1 MEYLVTGATG
11 FIGRRLVRQLRAA
24 GHDVRALVRSPAQAS
39 AVAALGATLHAGDI
53 TDQDSLRAAMR
64 GVDGV
69 FHLAAWYKIGARK
82 SERRAA
88 ERINV
93 EGTRNVL
100 EAMRELGI
108 PKGVYTSTLAVFS
121 DTHGWVGDETYRH
134 EGPWLS
140 EYDRTKWVA
149 HYQVALPMIRQGLP
163 LVIVQPGV
171 VYGRDDPSAIGTLL
185 HQYLT
190 GTLPAVPKGTAYC
203 WGHVDDTAR
212 GHLLAMEKGRPGEA
226 YILAGPPHT
235 LEEMLEIAES
245 ITGVRPPRVRLPG
258 WLLRALAAV
267 AGVVERVVPLP
278 ETYSAETLRVA
289 AGVTYLG
296 SSEKAKRELGFST
309 RPLEEGLKEVLG
321 AGQRPDNVGPARTGD
336 LPEIVALLEAS
347 ALPVTGIER
356 HIGTTLVA
364 REAGTIVACAA
375 VEVYGAAGLLRSVA
389 VAPGQRGKG
398 LGQRLTAATLELARE
413 RGVRNVYLLTTTA
426 GEFFPRFGFTPIT
439 RAQMDPALA
448 SSEELRG
455 ACPASAVAMRA
466 RLSTSSP
473 PSPRSSSPPPAPRR

>member
-1 MEYLVTGATG
+1 MEYLVTGATW
-11 FIGRRLVRQLRAA
+11 FIGGRLVRQLCGA
-24 GHDVRALVRSPAQAS
+24 GHTVRALVRSPAK
-39 AVAALGATLHAGDI
+39 ALYLADLGVSLHPGDI
-53 TDQDSLRAAMR
+53 TDKDSLRPAMD

-69 FHLAAWYKIGARK
+69 FHLAAWYKIGSRRR
-82 SERRAA
+82 ERPNA
-88 ERINV
+88 ERVNV

-100 EAMRELGI
+100 ETMRQLRI

-149 HYQVALPMIRQGLP
+149 HYEVALPMIRAGLP

-171 VYGRDDPSAIGTLL
+171 VYGPDDPSAIGDMLR
-185 HQYLT
+185 QYVR

-212 GHLLAMEKGRPGEA
+212 GHVLAMEKGRPGET

-235 LEEMLEIAES
+235 LEEALEIAER
-245 ITGVRPPRVRLPG
+245 ITGIRPPRLRLPA
-258 WLLRALAAV
+258 WLLRALARA

-296 SSEKAKRELGFST
+296 SSEKAKRELGFSA
-309 RPLEEGLKEVLG
+309 RPLEDGLGDAVG
-321 AGQRPDNVGPARTGD
+321 RGQVPGDLEPAAMGD
-336 LPEIVALLEAS
+336 LPDIVALLES
-347 ALPVTGIER
+347 SELPVAGIER
-356 HIGTTLVA
+356 HVATMLVA
-364 REAGTIVACAA
+364 RDGGTIVGCAA
-375 VEVYGAAGLLRSVA
+375 VEIYGAAGLLRSVA
-389 VAPGQRGKG
+389 VAHGRRGTG
-398 LGQRLTAATLELARE
+398 LGQRLTVAALELARA
-413 RGVRNVYLLTTTA
+413 RGVANVYLLTTTA
-426 GEFFPRFGFTPIT
+426 GDFFPRFGFAPIA
-439 RAQMDPALA
+439 RAEMDPALA
-448 SSEELRG
+448 PSEELRG

-466 RLSTSSP
+466 PLSTSFP
-473 PSPRSSSPPPAPRR
+473 PFPRTSSRPPPLRE